1 MKKFKKYIKEE
12 YVSQQVQNSLYEHF
26 NEEYSSADDMTL
38 GDRLDLLNDEIEAL
52 EDKIIQSDE
61 LDEKIE
67 AVASMV
73 NKARFY
79 AAFTVIGSTK

>member
-1 MKKFKKYIKEE
+1 
-12 YVSQQVQNSLYEHF
+12 
-26 NEEYSSADDMTL
+26 MTL
-38 GDRLDLLNDEIEAL
+38 GDRFDLLNDEIEAL